1 MLTIKRTML
10 SKLTPVKVRLVLPLI
25 VLLALP
31 FGLVAWASGQGDLSD
46 VSAWVQDWTQQTR
59 TTDYAGTVLIAGNG
73 GTQAFDLWHQYRD
86 GEERERLRR
95 RDGPLLEIDRV
106 DDELTCVHGPDA
118 DIPEDHALP
127 GSPFAQLLHMEP
139 DQVAA
144 HYAVSHLGRDRV
156 ANRNAEAYE
165 LVHREDPELHQHRVW
180 LDSDTRVLLRYQIV
194 SADGEMLSEARFTD
208 IRYDDVDFPRS
219 LAERFADSFWHRFK
233 AHSVTSSSDA
243 GSVWSAGWMP
253 AGFSAQV
260 EERRGDGWYQLWS
273 DGVVKLSIMVDPIG
287 QDQQPLNASQ
297 RQGGDA
303 MVAQAHDQ
311 WQVVVVGA
319 VPMATAERIASG
331 ISWE

>member
-1 MLTIKRTML
+1 MLPLMHTLLNR
-10 SKLTPVKVRLVLPLI
+10 LTPVKVRFILPLI
-25 VLLALP
+25 VVLALP
-31 FGLVAWASGQGDLSD
+31 FGLVAWASGQGDPSD
-46 VSAWVQDWTQQTR
+46 VSAWARDWTHQTR
-59 TTDYAGTVLIAGNG
+59 TLDYAGTVLIAGNG
-73 GTQAFDLWHQYRD
+73 GTQAFDLWHEYED
-86 GEERERLRR
+86 GRERERLRR

-144 HYAVSHLGRDRV
+144 HYTASHLGRDRV
-156 ANRNAEAYE
+156 ANRNADAYE
-165 LVHREDPELHQHRVW
+165 LKHRDNPELHRHRVW

-194 SADGEMLSEARFTD
+194 NAEGELLSEARFTD
-208 IRYDDVDFPRS
+208 ISYEAFDFPRS
-219 LAERFADSFWHRFK
+219 LADRFADSFWHRFQ
-233 AHSVTSSSDA
+233 AQSVTSSSDA
-243 GSVWSAGWMP
+243 QSVWSADWMP
-253 AGFSAQV
+253 SGFTAQV

-287 QDQQPLNASQ
+287 QDQQPLNVSQ

-319 VPMATAERIASG
+319 VPMATAERIAAS